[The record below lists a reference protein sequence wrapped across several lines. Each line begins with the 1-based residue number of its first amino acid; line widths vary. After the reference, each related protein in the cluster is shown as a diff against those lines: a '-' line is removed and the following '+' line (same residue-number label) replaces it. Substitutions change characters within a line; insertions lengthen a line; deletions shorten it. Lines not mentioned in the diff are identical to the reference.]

1 MFIMPIKASI
11 SGIRGTIDDSD
22 GLRPDVISQY
32 VLAYGTWLLNSFDYR
47 LTVILARDSRPSG
60 KLINNIVKGT
70 LNYLGIKVIDL
81 GLVSTPT
88 AEIAVLE
95 FKAQGSIIITASHN
109 PSNWNAL
116 KLLNEKGEFLNS
128 DSMNNV
134 LEIFTSKKFHKGANK
149 KVSNKVI
156 ADFNSIHIKKILELK
171 AVSKETIKKANF
183 KVVVDGI
190 NSVGGPA
197 VVQLLKA
204 LGINNIVKLNCD
216 NSGDF
221 NHSPEPLAENLSELA
236 LVVKNEKADIGLA
249 VDPDGDRLAIICQD
263 GSFLGEEY
271 TLVAVADYIL
281 SQFGSGNTVS
291 NLSSS
296 RALADVTNKYNGRH
310 FSAKVGEIN
319 VVEKMKEEEAV
330 IGGEGNGGVIYPALH
345 YGRDALVGVALF
357 LSYLAILD
365 KPCSFFKDY
374 LPKYY
379 LMKYKV
385 ELKEGEKIEN
395 VFEKVKA
402 HFSETKVNQADGLKL
417 DFENSWVHLRAS
429 NTEPIIRLY
438 IEGKTKKMC
447 NDLYRKVLNIIEK

>member
-1 MFIMPIKASI
+1 MPIKASI

-22 GLRPDVISQY
+22 GLRPDIISQY
-32 VLAYGTWLLNSFDYR
+32 VLAYGTWLLSSFDYDIA
-47 LTVILARDSRPSG
+47 VILARDSRPSG
-60 KLINNIVKGT
+60 ELINNIVKGT

-81 GLVSTPT
+81 GLVTTPT
-88 AEIAVLE
+88 AEIAVTE
-95 FKAQGSIIITASHN
+95 FKAQGGIIITASHN

-128 DSMNNV
+128 SNMDDV
-134 LEIFTSKKFHKGANK
+134 LKIFKSKNFHKGENR
-149 KVSNKVI
+149 KVVNKVI
-156 ADFNSIHIKKILELK
+156 DNFNKLHIKKVLDLK
-171 AVSKETIKKANF
+171 AVSKQTISKANF

-197 VVQLLKA
+197 VLQLLKA
-204 LGINNIVKLNCD
+204 LGVNDIVELNCD

-221 NHSPEPLAENLSELA
+221 SHSPEPVAENLTELSS
-236 LVVKNEKADIGLA
+236 LVKKEKADLGIA
-249 VDPDGDRLAIICQD
+249 VDPDGDRLAIVCED

-281 SQFGSGNTVS
+281 SQFSSGTTVS

-296 RALADVTNKYNGRH
+296 RALADITKKYNGQY
-310 FSAKVGEIN
+310 FSAPVGEIN
-319 VVEKMKEEEAV
+319 VVEKMKELGAI
-330 IGGEGNGGVIYPALH
+330 IGGEGNGGVIYPTLH

-357 LSYLAILD
+357 LNDLAIFN
-365 KPCSFFKDY
+365 KTCSFLKDY

-385 ELKEGEKIEN
+385 ELKKDDEIVDVFKKIKLSFKDANINE
-395 VFEKVKA
+395 E
-402 HFSETKVNQADGLKL
+402 DGLKL
-417 DFENSWVHLRAS
+417 DFENSWIHLRAS

-438 IEGKTKKMC
+438 IEAKTKKTC
-447 NDLYRKVLNIIEK
+447 SDLYEKIINIIK

>member
-1 MFIMPIKASI
+1 MPIKASI

-22 GLRPDVISQY
+22 GLRPDLISQY
-32 VLAYGTWLLNSFDYR
+32 VLAYGTWLLNSFDYN

-60 KLINNIVKGT
+60 ELIASIVKGT
-70 LNYLGIKVIDL
+70 LNYLGIKVLDL
-81 GLVSTPT
+81 GLITTPT
-88 AEIAVLE
+88 AEIAVTE
-95 FKAQGSIIITASHN
+95 FKAQGAIIITASHN

-128 DSMNNV
+128 SSMADV
-134 LEIFTSKKFHKGANK
+134 LNIFRNKKFHRGANIAVK
-149 KVSNKVI
+149 NKVV
-156 ADFNSIHIKKILELK
+156 DGFNSVHIKKILELK

-204 LGINNIVKLNCD
+204 LGVNNIIELNCD

-221 NHSPEPLAENLSELA
+221 KHSPEPLDCNLSELKI
-236 LVVKNEKADIGLA
+236 LVKSEKADLGLA
-249 VDPDGDRLAIICQD
+249 VDPDGDRLAIVCED
-263 GSFLGEEY
+263 ASFLGEEY

-281 SQFGSGNTVS
+281 SQFGTGNTVS

-296 RALADVTNKYNGRH
+296 RALADITNKYNGQH
-310 FSAKVGEIN
+310 FFAKVGEIN
-319 VVEKMKEEEAV
+319 VVEKMKEEGAV
-330 IGGEGNGGVIYPALH
+330 IGGEGNGGVIYPTLH

-357 LSYLAILD
+357 LNYLAILN
-365 KPCSFFKDY
+365 KPCSFLKDS

-385 ELKEGEKIEN
+385 ELKEGDKIEG
-395 VFEKVKA
+395 VFKKIKSY
-402 HFSETKVNQADGLKL
+402 FSDAKINEEDGLKL
-417 DFENSWVHLRAS
+417 DFQSSWVHLRAS

-438 IEGKTKKMC
+438 IEGKSKKVC
-447 NDLYRKVLNIIEK
+447 TDLYEKITNIIVK

>member
-1 MFIMPIKASI
+1 MPIKASI

-22 GLRPDVISQY
+22 GLRPDIISQY
-32 VLAYGTWLLNSFDYR
+32 VLAYGTWLLNSFNYEI
-47 LTVILARDSRPSG
+47 TVIIARDSRPSG

-70 LNYLGIKVIDL
+70 LNYLGIKVVDL

-88 AEIAVLE
+88 AEIAVTE

-128 DSMNNV
+128 DNMNKV
-134 LEIFTSKKFHKGANK
+134 LEIFASQKFHKGKNK
-149 KVSNKVI
+149 EVLNKIVD
-156 ADFNSIHIKKILELK
+156 DFNSIHIKKILELK
-171 AVSKETIKKANF
+171 AVSKETIKKTNF

-204 LGINNIVKLNCD
+204 LGVNNIIELNCD
-216 NSGDF
+216 NSGNF
-221 NHSPEPLAENLSELA
+221 NHSPEPLAQNLVELSA
-236 LVVKNEKADIGLA
+236 VVKNEKADIGLA
-249 VDPDGDRLAIICQD
+249 VDPDGDRLSIVCEN

-271 TLVAVADYIL
+271 TLVTIADYIL
-281 SQFGSGNTVS
+281 SQFGSSTTVS

-296 RALADVTNKYNGRH
+296 RALADISKKYNGKH
-310 FSAKVGEIN
+310 FSTPVGEIN
-319 VVEKMKEEEAV
+319 VVEKMKEEGAI

-357 LSYLAILD
+357 LSYLAVLN
-365 KPCSFFKDY
+365 KPCSFLKTY

-379 LMKYKV
+379 LMKDKV
-385 ELKEGEKIEN
+385 NLRENDKIED
-395 VFEKVKA
+395 VFKKIKS
-402 HFSETKVNQADGLKL
+402 HFNEAKINEIDGLKL
-417 DFENSWVHLRAS
+417 DFENSWIHLRAS

-438 IEGKTKKMC
+438 IEGKTKKRC
-447 NDLYRKVLNIIEK
+447 NVLYRKVLNIIEK

>member
-1 MFIMPIKASI
+1 MPIKASI
-11 SGIRGTIDDSD
+11 SGIRGTINESD
-22 GLRPDVISQY
+22 GLRPDIISQY
-32 VLAYGTWLLNSFDYR
+32 VLAYGTWLLNSFDYK
-47 LTVILARDSRPSG
+47 TSIILARDSRPSG

-70 LNYLGIKVIDL
+70 LNYLGIEIIDL
-81 GLVSTPT
+81 DLVSTPT
-88 AEIAVLE
+88 AEIAVTE
-95 FKAQGSIIITASHN
+95 FNAQGAIIITASHN

-116 KLLNEKGEFLNS
+116 KLLNEKGEFLS
-128 DSMNNV
+128 PNNMEDV
-134 LEIFTSKKFHKGANK
+134 LELYKKKEFKVGANK
-149 KVSNKVI
+149 KVVNKVI
-156 ADFNSIHIKKILELK
+156 TDFTSIHIKKILELK
-171 AVSKETIKKANF
+171 VISKETIEKANF

-204 LGINNIVKLNCD
+204 LGINKIIEINCD
-216 NSGDF
+216 NSGNF
-221 NHSPEPLAENLSELA
+221 SHSPEPLAQNLTELSS
-236 LVVKNEKADIGLA
+236 VVKKEKADIGLA
-249 VDPDGDRLAIICQD
+249 VDPDGDRLAIVCED
-263 GSFLGEEY
+263 GGFLGEEY

-296 RALADVTNKYNGRH
+296 RALADITKKYKANN

-319 VVEKMKEEEAV
+319 VVEKMKEEGAV

-345 YGRDALVGVALF
+345 YGRDALLGVALF
-357 LSYLAILD
+357 LNYLAILD
-365 KPCSFFKDY
+365 KPCSFLKTY

-385 ELKEGEKIEN
+385 ELKEGDNIEN
-395 VFEKVKA
+395 VFNKVKS
-402 HFSETKVNQADGLKL
+402 HFSEAKVNEVDGLKL
-417 DFENSWVHLRAS
+417 DFKNSWIHLRAS

-447 NDLYRKVLNIIEK
+447 NDLYEKIISIIEK